1 MRAKIEGGVASVL
14 QESIGSQYIRR
25 LSEILESWDDS
36 CLVRAYDV
44 LCTARNSESNVFII
58 GNGGSAAT
66 ASHMATDFGV
76 GGPGKSGLRAIALTD
91 NNAVLTA
98 IGNDHGYDAVFTR
111 QLNLLAKSGDVLICI
126 SASGNSPNII
136 RAIEV
141 ARNLGVTTV
150 GFSGFDGGQLR
161 ELVDVSIHVPSVS
174 GEYGPVED
182 MHLIIN
188 HALTLWLRS
197 EA

>member
-1 MRAKIEGGVASVL
+1 MPSN
-14 QESIGSQYIRR
+14 SIGSEYLHRLTELLQSWDSSQLDRAYKVLSAAR
-25 LSEILESWDDS
+25 LS
-36 CLVRAYDV
+36 
-44 LCTARNSESNVFII
+44 NSNIFII

-76 GGPGKSGLRAIALTD
+76 GGPGKSGLRAISLTD
-91 NNAVLTA
+91 NNSVMTA
-98 IGNDHGYDAVFTR
+98 IGNDHGYDEVFSR
-111 QLNLLAKSGDVLICI
+111 QLALLAKPGDVLICI

-136 RAIEV
+136 RAIEE
-141 ARNLGVTTV
+141 ARSLEVTTI
-150 GFSGFDGGQLR
+150 GFSGFDGGR
-161 ELVDVSIHVPSVS
+161 IRKLVNVSIHVPTEN